1 MEKVTKESRF
11 TAVTSRSETYL
22 SALFHGSWLS
32 EENAVGICQGS
43 AKSVRLP
50 VSVIGFDVRNG

>member
-1 MEKVTKESRF
+1 MTKESRF

-22 SALFHGSWLS
+22 SALFHGSWELS

-50 VSVIGFDVRNG
+50 VNVIGFDVRNG